1 MKMSKS
7 ELSLSVLMNIY
18 KASFKKILL
27 SMTALMVIVVAYSF
41 ILPVEYKSEASVLPP
56 KQGDSG
62 GGLSSFLQSVSG
74 GGIVLGGLGQTN
86 QTQIFSEILQSRS
99 MAEYVIKKCKLKEN
113 PDFSKMSDEQLL
125 DLVKNIFVIDIN
137 RSGLL
142 VISGTAKTGY
152 FANSAEKL
160 KASKL
165 SADLTNA
172 AIEALDMIVRNRS
185 VSNAKQ
191 SRIYIEKALSDFRL
205 KLDSIEQKLEK
216 FQKENKVIKIEEQTE
231 ALVKQAI
238 DIGSELAK
246 AETDLNLAKREY
258 SANSSVLKQM
268 EANVRFL
275 REQYSKVQSGG
286 ISAGDEFSIPFN
298 SIPSLA
304 RIYAN
309 LIRDR
314 KIYEQVILYL
324 ETQRH
329 QEAIQE
335 SRDVPVVEVLDKAYP
350 PESQS
355 APSKKLMFIL
365 GFFLSLIIVLSW
377 FTYSAIKKGNLI
389 IKQNPVL

>member
-1 MKMSKS
+1 MNKNEFSI
-7 ELSLSVLMNIY
+7 SVLMQIY
-18 KASFKKILL
+18 KASLRKIVI
-27 SMTALMVIVVAYSF
+27 SISVLMAIVVVYSF
-41 ILPVEYKSEASVLPP
+41 IIPVEYKSEASVLPP
-56 KQGDSG
+56 KQGDAG

-113 PDFSKMSDEQLL
+113 PDFSKLSNEQLV
-125 DLVKNIFVIDIN
+125 DIVKEIFVVDIN

-152 FANSAEKL
+152 FASSSDKL

-191 SRIYIEKALSDFRL
+191 SRLYIEKALTDFRL

-238 DIGSELAK
+238 EIGSELAK

-258 SANSSVLKQM
+258 APNSSVLKQL

-275 REQYSKVQSGG
+275 REQYAKVQSGG
-286 ISAGDEFSIPFN
+286 ISSGDEFSIPFN
-298 SIPSLA
+298 NIPSLA

-309 LIRDR
+309 LFRDR

-365 GFFLSLIIVLSW
+365 GFILSSILVLSW
-377 FTYSAIKKGNLI
+377 ITFSAIKKGDLI
-389 IKQNPVL
+389 LKQNPIL

>member
-1 MKMSKS
+1 MNKN
-7 ELSLSVLMNIY
+7 EFSLSVLMNIY
-18 KASFKKILL
+18 KTSIKKIIF
-27 SMTALMVIVVAYSF
+27 SVSVLMAIVVAYSF
-41 ILPVEYKSEASVLPP
+41 IIPVEFKSEASVLPP
-56 KQGDSG
+56 KQGDAG

-99 MAEYVIKKCKLKEN
+99 MAEYVIKKCKLKDYPE
-113 PDFSKMSDEQLL
+113 FSKLSNEQLV
-125 DLVKNIFVIDIN
+125 DIVKEIFVVDIN

-152 FANSAEKL
+152 FANSSDKI

-165 SADLTNA
+165 SAELTNA

-191 SRIYIEKALSDFRL
+191 SRIYIEKALTDFRL

-238 DIGSELAK
+238 EIGSELAK

-258 SANSSVLKQM
+258 APNSSVLKQL

-286 ISAGDEFSIPFN
+286 ISSGDEFSIPFN
-298 SIPSLA
+298 NIPSLA

-309 LIRDR
+309 LFRDR

-365 GFFLSLIIVLSW
+365 GFIMSLILVLSW
-377 FTYSAIKKGNLI
+377 ITFSAIKKGDMML
-389 IKQNPVL
+389 KKNPIL